1 MSNVPPG
8 TPAPSCP
15 ARPISP
21 FDSDDPRMPL
31 FAPEFAADPHAY
43 YREMRK
49 QYQSLMPVE
58 LAPGVPATLVIDY
71 RTAVRIL
78 NDPEHFPAD
87 PRTWQQG
94 VPADCPVLP
103 MMEWRP
109 MATRSAGAEAARFRR
124 ATTESV
130 DEVDLYALHTT
141 VEEIAISLINAFCE
155 DGSADLISQYTFP
168 LIFGVLNVLF
178 GCPPEVGQKMAAG
191 MAAIVEGIDADH
203 GNMMISE
210 AMLELVALKRA
221 EPGDDITSALLRH
234 PAELDDLEMVNQLA
248 SQYGAGIEF
257 QQNFVVN
264 TLLFILTDDRLGG
277 GVLGGSLS
285 TREALDHVLFN
296 DPPLANYLLTYPRQP
311 ILIDDAWLPAHQPI
325 VVSIAACNDDPRVRS
340 GDRTGNRSHLAWGV
354 GPRTCPAQS
363 MAYLIAQDAIDQLLD
378 ALPEIRLTEPPTWR
392 PGPFHRSLTSLR
404 VDFPASSPLHI
415 S

>member
-1 MSNVPPG
+1 
-8 TPAPSCP
+8 
-15 ARPISP
+15 
-21 FDSDDPRMPL
+21 MPL
-31 FAPEFAADPHAY
+31 FAPEFAADPHAH

-49 QYQSLMPVE
+49 QNQSLMPVE

-87 PRTWQQG
+87 PRTWQKDM
-94 VPADCPVLP
+94 PADCPILP
-103 MMEWRP
+103 LLEWRP
-109 MATRSAGAEAARFRR
+109 MATRSAGAEATRYRQ

-130 DEVDLYALHTT
+130 GTVDLYALHAT
-141 VEEIAISLINAFCE
+141 VEEIAVSLINSFCE
-155 DGSADLISQYTFP
+155 EGSADLISQYTFP

-178 GCPPEVGQKMAAG
+178 GCPPELGQKMAAG
-191 MAAIVEGIDADH
+191 MASVVEGVDADQ
-203 GNMMISE
+203 GNLMMSE

-234 PAELDDLEMVNQLA
+234 PADLDDLEMVHQVA
-248 SQYGAGIEF
+248 CQYGAGIEF
-257 QQNFVVN
+257 QQNFIVN

-285 TREALDHVLFN
+285 TREALDDVLFN

-325 VVSIAACNDDPRVRS
+325 VVSIAACNNDPAVRS
-340 GDRTGNRSHLAWGV
+340 SDRTGNRSHLGWGA

-378 ALPEIRLTEPPTWR
+378 ALPEIQLAEAPTWR
-392 PGPFHRSLTSLR
+392 PGPFHRSLASLR
-404 VDFPASSPLHI
+404 VEFPVSSPLHI

>member
-1 MSNVPPG
+1 
-8 TPAPSCP
+8 
-15 ARPISP
+15 
-21 FDSDDPRMPL
+21 MPL
-31 FAPEFAADPHAY
+31 FAPEFAADPHSY
-43 YREMRK
+43 YREMRQ

-87 PRTWQQG
+87 PRTWQQDM
-94 VPADCPVLP
+94 PADCPVLP

-109 MATRSAGAEAARFRR
+109 MATRSAGAEAARYRR

-130 DEVDLYALHTT
+130 GEVDLYALHTT
-141 VEEIAISLINAFCE
+141 VEEIAVGLINSFCE
-155 DGSADLISQYTFP
+155 DGGADLISQYTFP

-178 GCPPEVGQKMAAG
+178 GCPQEVGQKMAAG
-191 MAAIVEGIDADH
+191 MASIVEGVDADQ
-203 GNMMISE
+203 GNAMISE
-210 AMLELVALKRA
+210 AMLELVAMKRA
-221 EPGDDITSALLRH
+221 DPGDDITSALLRH
-234 PAELDDLEMVNQLA
+234 PAELDDLEMVHQLA

-257 QQNFVVN
+257 QQNFIVN
-264 TLLFILTDDRLGG
+264 TLLFILTDDSLGG

-325 VVSIAACNDDPRVRS
+325 AVSIAACNNDPAVRA
-340 GDRTGNRSHLAWGV
+340 GDRTGNRSHLAWGA

-378 ALPEIRLTEPPTWR
+378 ALPEIQLSEAPIWR
-392 PGPFHRSLTSLR
+392 PGPFHRSLASLR
-404 VDFPASSPLHI
+404 VEFPISAPLHL